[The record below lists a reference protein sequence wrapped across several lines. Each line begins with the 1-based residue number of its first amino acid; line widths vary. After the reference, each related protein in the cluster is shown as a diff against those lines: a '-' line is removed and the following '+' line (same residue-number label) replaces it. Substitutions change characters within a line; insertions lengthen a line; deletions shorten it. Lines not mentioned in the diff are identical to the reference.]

1 MDQQKWFFLPMCWN
15 QNHADLP
22 DSWNSIAVSKE
33 LKKHFFLFDL
43 LVFESDSKEMIW
55 QSFQKGSSLLRKET
69 MRKKHLTNMKI
80 RKMLVSRSCAA
91 AAKNHNLGL
100 VMSRQA
106 EFLSNSLFPHQTALT
121 EQLFMQ
127 HFSRLADLILHLFSA
142 LHLTGENIAA

>member
-1 MDQQKWFFLPMCWN
+1 MIFLPMCWN

-33 LKKHFFLFDL
+33 LKKNIFFLFDL
-43 LVFESDSKEMIW
+43 LVFESDCKEMIW

-69 MRKKHLTNMKI
+69 MRKKHLTNMKT

-91 AAKNHNLGL
+91 AAKNHNLAL
-100 VMSRQA
+100 VMSKQA
-106 EFLSNSLFPHQTALT
+106 KFLSNSLFPHQTALT

-127 HFSRLADLILHLFSA
+127 HFSRLAALILHLFSA